1 MSGEKPKGTV
11 EVIHPPNKI
20 KARVGASGKGMD
32 PNLLARAE
40 AAMVKAQEQVDFP
53 AQALPE
59 LARASE
65 AVSLLVSERDAQA
78 KHLATIF
85 NIVHDLRGGGGNFGY
100 PLVTRIGSMLCRYLE
115 GRNAVSLAEV
125 EVVRALIDAMRAVVS
140 SKLKGDGGKVGE
152 ELCASLE
159 RLVG

>member
-1 MSGEKPKGTV
+1 MSGEKGKGV

-20 KARVGASGKGMD
+20 KARVGGSGKGMD
-32 PNLLARAE
+32 PSLLARAE
-40 AAMVKAQEQVDFP
+40 AAMAKAQEQVDFP

-59 LARASE
+59 LARATE
-65 AVSLLVSERDAQA
+65 TISLLLADRDQQP
-78 KHLATIF
+78 KHLAVIF

-115 GRNAVSLAEV
+115 GRTAVTLAEV
-125 EVVRALIDAMRAVVS
+125 EVMRALIDAMRAVLS
-140 SKLKGDGGKVGE
+140 NKLKGEGGQVGQ

-159 RLVG
+159 RLVS